1 MEQKQFF
8 DEQILDMMKGTAN
21 LPENDR
27 YRDGEVSEEN
37 QIHKGIKI
45 LGKWVYFERRILT
58 NVGITMLMPE
68 NFTEMAPEA
77 AMKKYPSQHRP
88 ETIFTDET
96 GTVNLL
102 FQYMEGETGN
112 ETIEHFRNQVFG
124 MMRRVNP
131 GIKQRELGVI
141 EVSGKRIA
149 YVEFS
154 NPAMDGKL
162 YNLMFYMES
171 GGKPL
176 MGSFNCFTKEMKYW
190 RQAAFDMVRS
200 IEEENEQTVRGGE

>member
-21 LPENDR
+21 LPENDG
-27 YRDGEVSEEN
+27 YRDGEASEEN

-58 NVGITMLMPE
+58 NEGITMLMPE
-68 NFTEMAPEA
+68 DFTEMTLEA

-88 ETIFTDET
+88 QTIFTDET

-102 FQYMEGETGN
+102 FQYMEGEAGN

-131 GIKQRELGVI
+131 GIKQR
-141 EVSGKRIA
+141 SR
-149 YVEFS
+149 
-154 NPAMDGKL
+154 
-162 YNLMFYMES
+162 
-171 GGKPL
+171 
-176 MGSFNCFTKEMKYW
+176 C
-190 RQAAFDMVRS
+190 
-200 IEEENEQTVRGGE
+200 